1 MSSCA
6 HAPAV
11 LTHGSPGVG
20 FAPVRVSAGLRR
32 AFSLGTDVAVDTW
45 VEVTGH
51 RGALAWVHWQ
61 VRAVLYHHGMT
72 GAAADRYAIT
82 VAQTVAREAGAAVEV
97 GRDPRR
103 AVLSRIPRE
112 AFKAAALWPGLCP
125 VLDQAEDWEQ
135 FLGAAHA
142 FYAQANSAAAA
153 AVAASETAT
162 TFGSMSAEDLGVET
176 AKIARW
182 LWGTFAPEAVPV
194 HSDHEALSHP
204 WTRKDLRAAA
214 GPGVPLQP

>member
-1 MSSCA
+1 M

-11 LTHGSPGVG
+11 LTHGWLGVG
-20 FAPVRVSAGLRR
+20 FAPVRVSPGLRR

-72 GAAADRYAIT
+72 GAAADRYALT
-82 VAQTVAREAGAAVEV
+82 VAQAVALEASAAVEV
-97 GRDPRR
+97 ERDPRR
-103 AVLSRIPRE
+103 AVLTRIPRE
-112 AFKAAALWPGLCP
+112 AFKAAALWPSLCP

-135 FLGAAHA
+135 FLAAAHA
-142 FYAQANSAAAA
+142 FYAQANSTAAA
-153 AVAASETAT
+153 AVAASDTAT
-162 TFGSMSAEDLGVET
+162 TFGPMSAEELGAET

-182 LWGTFAPEAVPV
+182 LWQTFAPEPAPV
-194 HSDHEALSHP
+194 HNDHEDLSHP
-204 WTRKDLRAAA
+204 WTRKDLRVAA